1 MVELEQDEVPQIS
14 LEEYLIKHKQGKPY
28 GYTDIWA
35 EILRNESNIY
45 FMDVCPRQREQTYPK
60 VQFLFELKTW
70 KTSARNIKKAGVAG
84 ME

>member
-1 MVELEQDEVPQIS
+1 
-14 LEEYLIKHKQGKPY
+14 
-28 GYTDIWA
+28 
-35 EILRNESNIY
+35 
-45 FMDVCPRQREQTYPK
+45 MDVCPRQREQTYPK